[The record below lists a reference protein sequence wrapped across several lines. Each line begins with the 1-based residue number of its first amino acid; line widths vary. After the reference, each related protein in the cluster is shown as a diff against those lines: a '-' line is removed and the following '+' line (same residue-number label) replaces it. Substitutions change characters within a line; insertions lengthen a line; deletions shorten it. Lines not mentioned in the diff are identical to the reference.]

1 MKSFEL
7 LHLRRSLKY
16 GDIQK
21 VADHFQVS
29 TKTVQ
34 RALRGECES
43 DVSHEIIK
51 YVNNIIRTRE
61 KRREELIAL
70 LAERKAARNKEPGS
84 VSENTMTNSKNSMA
98 KNFAEISEIYIN
110 GFRKRYLKRYPTE
123 SEAKLSH
130 PTNMSDVYTFDD
142 GSFLLIT
149 PDDVY
154 IG

>member
-43 DVSHEIIK
+43 DVSL
-51 YVNNIIRTRE
+51 NIIRHVNTIIRQRE
-61 KRREELIAL
+61 QRREELIAL
-70 LAERKAARNKEPGS
+70 LAERKAARDNELGS
-84 VSENTMTNSKNSMA
+84 VREM
-98 KNFAEISEIYIN
+98 
-110 GFRKRYLKRYPTE
+110 
-123 SEAKLSH
+123 
-130 PTNMSDVYTFDD
+130 DD
-142 GSFLLIT
+142 AN
-149 PDDVY
+149 
-154 IG
+154 

>member
-43 DVSHEIIK
+43 DVSLD
-51 YVNNIIRTRE
+51 IIRHTNGIIRQ
-61 KRREELIAL
+61 REERRAELVAA
-70 LAERKAARNKEPGS
+70 LAERKAARNTELGS
-84 VSENTMTNSKNSMA
+84 VSEM
-98 KNFAEISEIYIN
+98 
-110 GFRKRYLKRYPTE
+110 
-123 SEAKLSH
+123 
-130 PTNMSDVYTFDD
+130 DD
-142 GSFLLIT
+142 AN
-149 PDDVY
+149 
-154 IG
+154 